1 MRLWPVVR
9 REYLERVRT
18 KAFIIGTVLGPI
30 FMAALTILPI
40 VLTGRPGKPLR
51 IAILDEAG
59 ALGPELERA
68 LVGEERN
75 GQRRF
80 IVEPADPGAV
90 AERERALKDAVLAGR
105 LDGFLRL
112 PKDALERS
120 AAEYYG
126 KNVANV
132 VDLGLLERTVEQI
145 LVRTRLSGAGV
156 DPGRVAHL
164 TRGVDLRKIRLSAAG
179 EREDRGASFLLSFAL
194 VMMIYTTLAMW
205 GQAVLTS
212 VIEEK
217 SNRVVEVI
225 VSAIPPVRLLAGKL
239 LGVGAVALTQSLVWV
254 LSLALL
260 SAVGASMAVASGMG
274 GLPEIGLPILGGF
287 IVCFLLG
294 FLLYASM
301 FAAVGSSVN
310 TTQEAQSLV
319 FPVFLPLIV
328 CMMVF
333 PMVLQSPDSTL
344 STVLSLV
351 PFFTPILMFLRI
363 AVLTPPWWQIGLAF
377 LLTGLTIAGVLF
389 VAGRIYRVGILM
401 YGKRPT
407 FPEIM
412 RWVGR
417 S

>member
-1 MRLWPVVR
+1 MSRLLSIVR
-9 REYLERVRT
+9 REYVERVRT
-18 KAFIIGTVLGPI
+18 KAFLIGTLLGPV
-30 FMAALTILPI
+30 FMTALTVLPA
-40 VLTGRPGKPLR
+40 VLAGRAGKPLK
-51 IAILDEAG
+51 IAVLDETG
-59 ALGPELERA
+59 RLGRDVEASLA
-68 LVGEERN
+68 AEERN

-80 IVEPADPGAV
+80 LIDQGGPAGP
-90 AERERALKDAVLAGR
+90 ERERTLKDAVIAGS
-105 LDGFLRL
+105 LDGVLRL
-112 PKDALERS
+112 PPDTLERS

-132 VDLGLLERTVEQI
+132 VDLGLLEHTVQQSV
-145 LVRTRLSGAGV
+145 VRNRLAGAGV
-156 DPGRVAHL
+156 DPGRVASL
-164 TRGVDLRKIRLSAAG
+164 TRGIDLKKIRLSAAG

-225 VSAIPPVRLLAGKL
+225 VSAVPPVRLLAGKL
-239 LGVGAVALTQSLVWV
+239 LGVGAVGLTQSLVWV

-260 SAVGASMAVASGMG
+260 SALGAGLAVAAGMG
-274 GLPEIGLPILGGF
+274 GLPEIGLPILAGF
-287 IVCFLLG
+287 VACFLLG
-294 FLLYASM
+294 FFLYASM

-319 FPVFLPLIV
+319 FPVFLPLVVSI
-328 CMMVF
+328 MVF
-333 PMVLQSPDSTL
+333 PMVMQSPDSTA
-344 STVLSLV
+344 SVVLSLI

-363 AVLTPPWWQIGLAF
+363 AVLTPPAWQIALAF
-377 LLTGLTIAGVLF
+377 GLTALTIAGVLF

-412 RWVGR
+412 KWVGR
-417 S
+417 R